1 MVGYFELFWTFFK
14 IGLFTFGGGAAM
26 LPLLKR
32 EVVERKHWAG
42 DEELLD
48 YYSIG
53 QCTPGI
59 IAINTATFIG
69 YKMRGVFGAIL
80 TTFGVVVPSV
90 IIITLV
96 AAVLQ
101 NFMDN
106 EYVEE
111 AFAGVRLVVV
121 ALILQAVSEL
131 WIKGVKGKIGV
142 AFFVLALGLLVFFN
156 LSPVLVILI
165 ASAAGLAYLRGIK
178 K

>member
-32 EVVERKHWAG
+32 EVVEKKHWAE

-69 YKMRGVFGAIL
+69 YKMRGVFGAVL

-90 IIITLV
+90 IVITLV

-106 EYVEE
+106 KYVEA
-111 AFAGVRLVVV
+111 AFSGIRLVVV

-165 ASAAGLAYLRGIK
+165 ASASGLVYLRGVRK
-178 K
+178 